1 MFDALSNVRWV
12 GVAAAFVPY
21 FILGGLWFTV
31 LFPKAYRAS
40 LGKEHAPQ
48 EKPAPLFIVGP
59 AICSLFITITTAVLM
74 KALHI
79 ESFGGGLQF
88 GAVVG
93 FGYLVANTVNIAIN
107 PNIPRP
113 LFYGLISG
121 GFHLTGILIVTTVL
135 VAMR

>member
-1 MFDALSNVRWV
+1 MSEALSNVRWL

-21 FILGGLWFTV
+21 FLLGGLWFTV

-40 LGKEHAPQ
+40 LGQEHAPQ
-48 EKPAPLFIVGP
+48 EKPAPIFIFGP
-59 AICSLFITITTAVLM
+59 AVCSLVITITTAVLM

-79 ESFGGGLQF
+79 QSLGSSLQF

-93 FGYLVANTVNIAIN
+93 LGYLVANTVNIAIN

-135 VAMR
+135 VAVG